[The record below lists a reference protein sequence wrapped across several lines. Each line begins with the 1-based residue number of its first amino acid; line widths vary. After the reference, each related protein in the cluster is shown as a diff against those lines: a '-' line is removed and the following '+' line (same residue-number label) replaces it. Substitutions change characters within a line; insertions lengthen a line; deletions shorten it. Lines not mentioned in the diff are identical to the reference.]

1 MAGPCCHHQRFTR
14 AGSAGG
20 EQAAPGRRRRRPAS
34 HYRCGIR
41 RRADPR
47 PRNGR
52 KGRKDGSR
60 GGGTE
65 TGKSRAE
72 SAQKRRGAAGTRRRG
87 AAAQQEG
94 RSTARLLRKG
104 ARRRRRERRGGRAG
118 LRGRR
123 SRRRS
128 LAYRLREPAR
138 LRGRGPELAGRREEA
153 AASRPLPANE
163 RRARGGRGAEA
174 PGGGA
179 GPAGPRVTHF
189 GNTSP
194 ARRRAAPA
202 RWAPGKGGAG
212 ERAGCSGRGSASTRP
227 NTEGKGRRERVG
239 AGQRGE
245 EKGERGYG
253 SPRGAE
259 RGAGGETDR
268 ERNNKKE
275 KPRAPRRLGG
285 WSWIRALF
293 YVILAV
299 SPRTEH
305 ERGSS
310 SAVQGGAPRTKVA
323 PKAPGTAADLP
334 PPPPPPPQPP
344 RLRLHPAARGPARFA
359 HSQSPQSPPA
369 APRRPARLYALR
381 RPPRSARKGRGVPQR
396 PGRAKRGS
404 AATAGVVGAG
414 GGKNGPGLRSAPAG
428 PAPSRRSR
436 RRSASRRAAAG
447 RRRARAA
454 MSPHVPARPPA
465 AAAPFPVALLR
476 SGRALPARQ
485 RAHNARVLHLA
496 GSRRSARGKGEEE
509 KEVLHFSS
517 PSAGPG
523 LPAAHPGAEEP
534 CPRAPRRGAA
544 FGALRSRPL
553 SRPLPAARAGV
564 GGAGAARGPER
575 FGGSAPPSSILAAP
589 KPRGPPRP
597 GPAPL
602 RRRAPRSRVPPPN
615 FQKLRRHFLTYL
627 AQRRRG
633 RRGGPGA
640 APRSSVPGSAAAR
653 APGPARRRAG
663 GGVWARRG
671 AGRLFNLAAAPG
683 IVWGVRG
690 SAARERMEAAGATWR
705 PPGAA
710 RSPGRGATSAGR
722 PRRAA
727 PRGVNKALRVRGPL
741 PGSSGRGATGPR

>member
-1 MAGPCCHHQRFTR
+1 MGPGSAERRRASGATGARGELSAEPGEKPTANAIIKRRSPELPAAPSSAPRRRLELDPGFILCYFGRQSAYRTR
-14 AGSAGG
+14 AGQQLGRAGRSAPNKSG
-20 EQAAPGRRRRRPAS
+20 AKSPRHGRRPSAS
-34 HYRCGIR
+34 SSS
-41 RRADPR
+41 P
-47 PRNGR
+47 
-52 KGRKDGSR
+52 
-60 GGGTE
+60 T
-65 TGKSRAE
+65 
-72 SAQKRRGAAGTRRRG
+72 
-87 AAAQQEG
+87 AAAQ
-94 RSTARLLRKG
+94 A
-104 ARRRRRERRGGRAG
+104 
-118 LRGRR
+118 
-123 SRRRS
+123 
-128 LAYRLREPAR
+128 
-138 LRGRGPELAGRREEA
+138 
-153 AASRPLPANE
+153 
-163 RRARGGRGAEA
+163 
-174 PGGGA
+174 
-179 GPAGPRVTHF
+179 
-189 GNTSP
+189 
-194 ARRRAAPA
+194 
-202 RWAPGKGGAG
+202 
-212 ERAGCSGRGSASTRP
+212 
-227 NTEGKGRRERVG
+227 
-239 AGQRGE
+239 
-245 EKGERGYG
+245 
-253 SPRGAE
+253 
-259 RGAGGETDR
+259 
-268 ERNNKKE
+268 
-275 KPRAPRRLGG
+275 
-285 WSWIRALF
+285 
-293 YVILAV
+293 
-299 SPRTEH
+299 
-305 ERGSS
+305 
-310 SAVQGGAPRTKVA
+310 
-323 PKAPGTAADLP
+323 
-334 PPPPPPPQPP
+334 
-344 RLRLHPAARGPARFA
+344 
-359 HSQSPQSPPA
+359 PA
-369 APRRPARLYALR
+369 APRRT
-381 RPPRSARKGRGVPQR
+381 R
-396 PGRAKRGS
+396 PGPFRAQSVTAITTGS
-404 AATAGVVGAG
+404 AAPTRPALRAAAAAPRRSERPRGPTKARPREAGQRSYNGRRRGG

-428 PAPSRRSR
+428 PAPSRMSR

-476 SGRALPARQ
+476 SGRALPARR